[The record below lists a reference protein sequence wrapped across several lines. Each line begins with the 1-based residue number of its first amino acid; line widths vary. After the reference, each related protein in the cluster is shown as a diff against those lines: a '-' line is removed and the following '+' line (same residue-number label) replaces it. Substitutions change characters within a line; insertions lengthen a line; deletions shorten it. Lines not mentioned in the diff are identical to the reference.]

1 MDERPEDEP
10 WFDETGTPVRK
21 IPDACVAE
29 IAVSGDNG
37 PAVAKWTAKLEFGKG
52 LDQDLARGH
61 IMESG
66 AYTLLEVVRKTDE
79 EVVQWILWSMC
90 WNIKDEEGEDSPLVG
105 MFDSRRL
112 SQFLKERVCRNWGYE
127 NGHDARTS
135 VQFKDACRVHDA
147 LVERHPAKHRMS
159 ETDTI
164 RGDHH
169 RDCSCGFR
177 FAWDTSD

>member
-1 MDERPEDEP
+1 MEESNCGQ
-10 WFDETGTPVRK
+10 WFDETGTLVRK

-37 PAVAKWTAKLEFGKG
+37 PAVEKWAVKLNFGKG

-66 AYTLLEVVRKTDE
+66 AYTLLEIVSKTDE
-79 EVVQWILWSMC
+79 EVAQWILWNMC
-90 WNIKDEEGEDSPLVG
+90 WNIKDEEGEDNPLVG

-127 NGHDARTS
+127 NGFDRETGKA
-135 VQFKDACRVHDA
+135 FAEAKKVHDKLVA
-147 LVERHPAKHRMS
+147 LHPDEHHESA
-159 ETDTI
+159 TDTV

-169 RDCSCGFR
+169 RWCACGFSYK
-177 FAWDTSD
+177 WDSSD